1 MNDANVPKKRRWRM
15 LPPAIVDDASFKHSP
30 QCEMCRTS
38 WLTPG
43 RVARRNPHKQATQ
56 LIPEYSCGG
65 APKVLPGHCHYI
77 RRNADIANSA
87 VVSHPAG
94 GWSSPIRCYI
104 ATAKVPVWQNKNT
117 VVRLFGEVSTK
128 KGQLSVTVAPM
139 ISLKRRVLELLGL
152 VFGLVLCITTLLC
165 SE

>member
-1 MNDANVPKKRRWRM
+1 MVVHRTFC
-15 LPPAIVDDASFKHSP
+15 PAIVITFGVMRILQTRRSYHTLLED
-30 QCEMCRTS
+30 
-38 WLTPG
+38 G
-43 RVARRNPHKQATQ
+43 RLQ
-56 LIPEYSCGG
+56 SGS
-65 APKVLPGHCHYI
+65 
-77 RRNADIANSA
+77 D
-87 VVSHPAG
+87 
-94 GWSSPIRCYI
+94 I